1 MSQKLNSKQR
11 KLVQENHNLIYSFLN
26 IHNLGLD
33 EHEDWYGTAAIGL
46 CRAAL
51 VYDESRK
58 IKFSTLA
65 YICMENEVRTI
76 LRIRNKNIS
85 PNISLDSETNL
96 VSGNGRIK
104 DIIPD
109 NHDFYNSVYLNDA
122 IELATQ
128 KLSDRD
134 KEIIDMIINRG
145 ITCTETAKRF
155 GVTKSAISQIYC
167 KFIKC
172 IKKYFNE

>member
-1 MSQKLNSKQR
+1 
-11 KLVQENHNLIYSFLN
+11 
-26 IHNLGLD
+26 
-33 EHEDWYGTAAIGL
+33 
-46 CRAAL
+46 
-51 VYDESRK
+51 
-58 IKFSTLA
+58 
-65 YICMENEVRTI
+65 MENEVRTT
-76 LRIRNKNIS
+76 LRIHNKNIS
-85 PNISLDSETNL
+85 PNISLDSETNS

-155 GVTKSAISQIYC
+155 GVTRSAISRIYC
-167 KFIKC
+167 KFIKY